1 MSPDV
6 KVKTAIAAMI
16 GLCVLVFWGFLAL
29 LFMHARLRSERR
41 DRGKKPLIF
50 LTSLTSRK
58 NPDYY
63 AGSMQASRFSFAFTY
78 RYFFTGSGE
87 ADGVL
92 NMLK

>member
-1 MSPDV
+1 VLRRVASPKLHGGDRDPS
-6 KVKTAIAAMI
+6 
-16 GLCVLVFWGFLAL
+16 
-29 LFMHARLRSERR
+29 HAR
-41 DRGKKPLIF
+41 DFGKEALIF

-63 AGSMQASRFSFAFTY
+63 ARSMQASRFSFAFTY

>member
-1 MSPDV
+1 VLKEIASP
-6 KVKTAIAAMI
+6 KAPLMAIAI
-16 GLCVLVFWGFLAL
+16 PPV
-29 LFMHARLRSERR
+29 RLRSGSGLRE
-41 DRGKKPLIF
+41 KALIF

-63 AGSMQASRFSFAFTY
+63 ARSMQASRFSFAFTY